1 MPYNVH
7 YSHVTLCCVHSIQQS
22 LISSPLYRQATLESL
37 KKIDDFKR
45 NKVFSSKRSCR
56 LHHFITYWVT
66 SNAHNRVFFLVVT
79 CLSYRELDVQKS
91 LEHKSEVQNFS
102 NFSVRIILDV
112 LFRVFSFSKASSF
125 NALTLRS

>member
-66 SNAHNRVFFLVVT
+66 SNAHNRVFFWLLPAYRIENLTYKKVWSINLKFKTFLIFLLESFLMCFFV
-79 CLSYRELDVQKS
+79 CLAFLKRRL
-91 LEHKSEVQNFS
+91 LMPWH
-102 NFSVRIILDV
+102 
-112 LFRVFSFSKASSF
+112 
-125 NALTLRS
+125 LRS

>member
-66 SNAHNRVFFLVVT
+66 SNAHNRVFFWLLPAYRIENLTYKKVWSINLKFKTFLIFLLESFLMCFFV
-79 CLSYRELDVQKS
+79 CLAFLKRRL
-91 LEHKSEVQNFS
+91 LMP
-102 NFSVRIILDV
+102 
-112 LFRVFSFSKASSF
+112 
-125 NALTLRS
+125 